1 MRVSYYA
8 TTTERHELIAG
19 LRALAE
25 FPEDHEG
32 IPVPKWTEVMVFPNV
47 VTDNDKRREIDRIAA
62 MISAISQEGITGHYK
77 ATREFGPV
85 EYRAVAIP
93 AKQEEA

>member
-25 FPEDHEG
+25 FLENHKD
-32 IPVPKWTEVMVFPNV
+32 IPAPKWTEVMVFPEAS
-47 VTDNDKRREIDRIAA
+47 TDDAKRREIDRIAA
-62 MISAISQEGITGHYK
+62 MISAIPQEGLTGHYK
-77 ATREFGPV
+77 ASHKFGPV
-85 EYRAVAIP
+85 EYRAIAIP
-93 AKQEEA
+93 AKTEEA